1 MSRTAA
7 LALAALAPAI
17 IGGAPAAAGRSLLVP
32 LCSED
37 GQARLVRVP
46 LDVPRL
52 PGSDPASCCVKGC
65 HAAGS
70 RKRGGNQLVP

>member
-1 MSRTAA
+1 MSRAA
-7 LALAALAPAI
+7 FFALAALVPAIVGVAPASTGQSMLVPI
-17 IGGAPAAAGRSLLVP
+17 CAGGGQMRLMLVP
-32 LCSED
+32 LDEP
-37 GQARLVRVP
+37 A
-46 LDVPRL
+46 L